1 MSGLSRSI
9 GGLNK
14 IKPTGFDGA
23 SPPLT
28 STPQPTTSLASTA
41 PEASTT
47 PSASGQQCLPAMS
60 INSPASSPAIQGDL
74 RITPLSATE
83 DAWLTELYSRVGHP
97 DASVPEYN
105 PEVIGRLNTLILRFE
120 QQSQISD
127 TDLAMMIDELC
138 AYLNCAT
145 PTPKALSHY
154 FKEMCEWPAVVV
166 EQAFI
171 KARQNWRFPK
181 FPLIADFQRFVDFDI
196 KDRATTLRELK
207 TAARRMKLG
216 KREYQANKEREARA
230 AALTA
235 KALAKLAKQ
244 DPGEREEAIR
254 KTCPPD
260 VADRLIARIDEQA

>member
-1 MSGLSRSI
+1 MKPRSHSI
-9 GGLNK
+9 GGLRS
-14 IKPTGFDGA
+14 IKPTGFA
-23 SPPLT
+23 NAFQPLT
-28 STPQPTTSLASTA
+28 STPQPTTSRASTA
-41 PEASTT
+41 PEANTN
-47 PSASGQQCLPAMS
+47 PSASGPQCLPATS
-60 INSPASSPAIQGDL
+60 TNSPASSPAIHGDL

-97 DASVPEYN
+97 DASVPEYD

-181 FPLIADFQRFVDFDI
+181 FPLIADFQRFVEFDM

-207 TAARRMKLG
+207 TSARRMKLG
-216 KREYQANKEREARA
+216 KRAWLADKERETRA
-230 AALTA
+230 AELTA
-235 KALAKLAKQ
+235 KSLAKLAKQ
-244 DPGEREEAIR
+244 DPREREEAIR

-260 VADRLIARIDEQA
+260 VADRLIARIEAQA